1 MHRGECPGVRVHR
14 GAQRAV
20 GMVSLFIAL
29 KDNVAVNGQ
38 RRKWQVSYHRRHIFE
53 GTANFTRDKGT
64 AVRVGQFK
72 IIAALESLPAS
83 YGCSQTSRKPEDL
96 SGLKIFRGCS
106 IHNSRRSHNREF
118 SEFRAICVRFRRI
131 LCHCLEILRK
141 IPKSVGAPDSSS
153 GTSSFSISAPVTTS
167 HGLKQKTSEE

>member
-1 MHRGECPGVRVHR
+1 VYATNSILDKGECTAESARECGFIEAPKG
-14 GAQRAV
+14 QRAV
-20 GMVSLFIAL
+20 GMVSLLIAL

-64 AVRVGQFK
+64 AVQVGQFK

-141 IPKSVGAPDSSS
+141 IPKSGAPDSSGHHS
-153 GTSSFSISAPVTTS
+153 CFSI
-167 HGLKQKTSEE
+167 

>member
-72 IIAALESLPAS
+72 VFAALESLPAS
-83 YGCSQTSRKPEDL
+83 YRLWLQSNQQETRGSFGVVAVQL
-96 SGLKIFRGCS
+96 SNCFM
-106 IHNSRRSHNREF
+106 H
-118 SEFRAICVRFRRI
+118 
-131 LCHCLEILRK
+131 
-141 IPKSVGAPDSSS
+141 D
-153 GTSSFSISAPVTTS
+153 
-167 HGLKQKTSEE
+167 